1 MFEPQAERQEG
12 PEAAD
17 QSASRLSFALQISG
31 EHRTTGLLGLPAALH
46 ALLIVLYCI
55 QARLLYHEAA
65 GVVSQNSSS
74 KNCGQDRVQ
83 LLQEASQYA
92 ARATE
97 LAPNS
102 LSCAALRATLA
113 INLLVEES
121 ALLTPSLSS
130 SSSSSSGS
138 KKPGAQPTTL
148 EVKCQELRER
158 FRSGLHVCRTALESP
173 NPCMFEPVI
182 NMTTSTH
189 TTCDP
194 CSLVRSIGFLVGL
207 AEGLSCDSVK

>member
-1 MFEPQAERQEG
+1 M
-12 PEAAD
+12 
-17 QSASRLSFALQISG
+17 
-31 EHRTTGLLGLPAALH
+31 
-46 ALLIVLYCI
+46 

-130 SSSSSSGS
+130 NSTSSSSGS
-138 KKPGAQPTTL
+138 GTKKPGAQPTTL
-148 EVKCQELRER
+148 EKKCQELRER
-158 FRSGLHVCRTALESP
+158 FRSGLVVCRTALESL

-194 CSLVRSIGFLVGL
+194 CSLVRPAAFTS
-207 AEGLSCDSVK
+207 S